1 MARRIKI
8 IRRNEEKRKI
18 KEKTEKIRNVIKRME
33 KSVGIQKNLR
43 NPEAKRRNNKRIKER
58 R

>member
-33 KSVGIQKNLR
+33 KSVGIQKNQR
-43 NPEAKRRNNKRIKER
+43 NPEAKRRDKKRIKER